1 MDLSRFAKLPERG
14 FTAVFACAIIPPTD
28 QERRKAGEN
37 RFCSYIVPPL
47 AGLSKEVS
55 VMTKDCRIS
64 KVAPATGNTASARY
78 SVREGIGMTL
88 MVSFAPLMVMALCLV
103 AFAR

>member
-1 MDLSRFAKLPERG
+1 
-14 FTAVFACAIIPPTD
+14 
-28 QERRKAGEN
+28 
-37 RFCSYIVPPL
+37 
-47 AGLSKEVS
+47 
-55 VMTKDCRIS
+55 MTKDYRIS
-64 KVAPATGNTASARY
+64 KVALAAGKTSSARY

>member
-1 MDLSRFAKLPERG
+1 
-14 FTAVFACAIIPPTD
+14 
-28 QERRKAGEN
+28 
-37 RFCSYIVPPL
+37 
-47 AGLSKEVS
+47 
-55 VMTKDCRIS
+55 MTKDCRIS